1 MQTIKTLI
9 DGLRRYGGEW
19 RFRQLPGGSQNPLVI
34 SRVLVPSD
42 RAADFVDCPDCPDC
56 SGDEMPRFYYESGK
70 LKFTCPKESKVKD
83 LPADWIRIWRYDGDR
98 MASLIAEALE
108 CETLQPRCHNGIWD
122 LGVMKDGVGNNRRPV
137 LVTTQILSVGDAA
150 VRKIMRNGAL
160 LFAALKDCELPADI
174 EKRVFSFEEVVRF
187 NHDGSIEILRDE
199 LALRYETVGRK
210 RGKTPSEQAIA
221 KYLFGIAKSMLSLPW
236 GDRPKVKLTLK
247 AIAKASGCSTGTASK
262 ILHVKELSKGCKI
275 DSDNHAQIYFLICN
289 NDVAFEKFKGI
300 AGSMSRAL
308 DEKRDIRTVA
318 KKFLAECKKLY
329 AANKCGKNGIICAMN
344 NRAKSAL
351 ALALAIVGG
360 AVAGTRCDASVR
372 EDLTPPPP
380 KQRSAS
386 CGFLR
391 ASCADFSAKSTAAH
405 FQCHEPRDRCR
416 GGDVVLS

>member
-122 LGVMKDGVGNNRRPV
+122 LGVMKDGVGNNRRQV

-221 KYLFGIAKSMLSLPW
+221 KYLFGIAKDMLRMSYEARL
-236 GDRPKVKLTLK
+236 RVKIKVGVT
-247 AIAKASGCSTGTASK
+247 AKASGCSTGTASK
-262 ILHVKELSKGCKI
+262 ILCVEQLKKRHKI
-275 DSDNHAQIYFLICN
+275 DLDNYAQIYYVICT
-289 NDVAFEKFKGI
+289 DPDAFRKFKDI
-300 AGSMSRAL
+300 VGSYHRAL
-308 DEKRDIRTVA
+308 DDRDIWSVA
-318 KKFLAECKKLY
+318 EKFAAECKKLY
-329 AANKCGKNGIICAMN
+329 AANKCGKNGIIRAMN

-372 EDLTPPPP
+372 EDLTPPP
-380 KQRSAS
+380 
-386 CGFLR
+386 LE
-391 ASCADFSAKSTAAH
+391 AA
-405 FQCHEPRDRCR
+405 
-416 GGDVVLS
+416 